1 MTVCDFEECQML
13 DVIDDLR
20 VRVGTLEKNVGA
32 EAERTRAAIS
42 GMNTKMDGIDKK
54 LDRVIEGLEFG
65 VIVPTSP
72 NKDGNGKDHRNS
84 LLSWDRS
91 EDTGLHA
98 APTWATRAR
107 ETASTLE
114 AIDAE
119 RERLAIENAA
129 LRAAA
134 TERSRISQRRRL
146 DTKEQGEFTIK
157 KWQIVAGLITAIL
170 GSGVVTALVS
180 WLATK

>member
-1 MTVCDFEECQML
+1 MTACDFEGCQML

-72 NKDGNGKDHRNS
+72 NKAEGNGKDKQDS

-98 APTWATRAR
+98 APTWASRAR

-114 AIDAE
+114 VIDAE

-146 DTKEQGEFTIK
+146 DAKEQGDFTIK
-157 KWQIVAGLITAIL
+157 KWQIIAGLVTAIL
-170 GSGVVTALVS
+170 GSGVITAL
-180 WLATK
+180 ATSLLK